1 MNFIRRHKQ
10 LVVALA
16 VAAAVAG
23 MSLASLFVSGGVSPL
38 QDLLGAIVRPFQ
50 MLADG
55 LAGGVGGLYGYIYE
69 YDEIRAENDELRLRI
84 AEQEEEIRRLE
95 EAGEE
100 NERLRELVGIKE
112 ARPEFEF
119 LSADIISRDMSNWA
133 RTFTLGAGAREGV
146 RVGDCVLSAEGYL
159 VGVVSACANTWC
171 DVITVTDTDMAA
183 GAVVYRTALTAV
195 AEGNFEL
202 MLNGRLGLFYLEP
215 EADLSIGDLVMTSGT
230 GGLLPKD
237 IPIGKVTD
245 VRMEKNGL
253 SAMAEIEPLAQLDRL
268 RVCYIVI
275 NYNSGQS
282 GETP

>member
-1 MNFIRRHKQ
+1 
-10 LVVALA
+10 
-16 VAAAVAG
+16 
-23 MSLASLFVSGGVSPL
+23 
-38 QDLLGAIVRPFQ
+38 